1 MGQHNMS
8 IKEKVLST
16 HPWFL
21 VPIHDK
27 YEVKN
32 KETNESGGLYDTKD
46 EAKRVA
52 KKLAGLKDK

>member
-1 MGQHNMS
+1 MTL
-8 IKEKVLST
+8 KEKVLST